1 MADPK
6 KKAYKEALA
15 EFRKKHLPQLE
26 KTIQVW
32 IEIRDDEE
40 AKDKD
45 RLEAGK
51 NIARLLAAM
60 QVDKI
65 PAKQSGAI
73 ESKEF
78 TARKPKLKPEL
89 QEKLEQIQK
98 YGMERDSS

>member
-1 MADPK
+1 MADVK

-32 IEIRDDEE
+32 IDIRDDEE

-45 RLEAGK
+45 RSEAGK

-60 QVDKI
+60 QVDKA
-65 PAKQSGAI
+65 PASKQSDTTPAQ
-73 ESKEF
+73 
-78 TARKPKLKPEL
+78 KPKATDKEL
-89 QEKLEQIQK
+89 EELDDIINAP
-98 YGMERDSS
+98 